1 VQRYERLALVFDTAE
16 SVLGVAA
23 LHLIQHGLDP
33 LYVRDLDELLR
44 ITRER
49 KERIAALV
57 VPGALALDRLDAV
70 LAHAARGLL
79 SGLASVVVV
88 APPRERAHL
97 AALRERGVR
106 WAVFAPYQPGEL
118 RFAVAAALATGD
130 ALEPRRGLR
139 VPIGLPVSVRHA
151 RATRN
156 GEITNLSV
164 GGAFVALPDPPEPG
178 AALSLGFPIGERL
191 LHLEAVVAH
200 RAAPVRAGRAE
211 GRAGMGVAFSGPSPL
226 ETHLLEGFVRERVDS
241 FRL

>member
-33 LYVRDLDELLR
+33 LYARQLDDLTLLA
-44 ITRER
+44 RER
-49 KERIAALV
+49 RDRIAALV
-57 VPGALALDRLDAV
+57 VPGALALDAIDAV
-70 LAHAARGLL
+70 LVRVGRDLP
-79 SGLASVVVV
+79 SGNASVVVV

-106 WAVFAPYQPGEL
+106 WAVFAPYEPCEL

-139 VPIGLPVSVRHA
+139 VPIRLPVAVRHA
-151 RATRN
+151 RATRE
-156 GEITNLSV
+156 GEIRNLSV
-164 GGAFVALPDPPEPG
+164 GGAFVALPEPPEVG
-178 AALSLGFPIGERL
+178 AALSLEFPVGERL
-191 LHLEAVVAH
+191 LHLQAVVAH
-200 RAAPVRAGRAE
+200 RAEAVRAGRAE
-211 GRAGMGVAFSGPSPL
+211 GGAGVGVAFSSPSPL
-226 ETHLLEGFVRERVDS
+226 EAHLVEGFVRERVDS